1 MIVSGGENI
10 FPREVEEILYRHP
23 AVQEAAVIGL
33 PDPYWVEKV
42 HAVIVLKKGTSVSG
56 QELIDFCKRNL
67 ARFKAPK
74 SVEFIDALPKSPAG
88 KILKRELREK
98 YWEGLERKI

>member
-1 MIVSGGENI
+1 
-10 FPREVEEILYRHP
+10 
-23 AVQEAAVIGL
+23 
-33 PDPYWVEKV
+33 
-42 HAVIVLKKGTSVSG
+42 
-56 QELIDFCKRNL
+56 L